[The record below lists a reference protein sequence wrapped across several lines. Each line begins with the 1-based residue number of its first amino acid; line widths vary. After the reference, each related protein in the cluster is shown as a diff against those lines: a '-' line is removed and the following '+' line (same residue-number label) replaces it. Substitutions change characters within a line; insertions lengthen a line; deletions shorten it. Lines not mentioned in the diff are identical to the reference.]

1 VVANTTGELK
11 ILSSAY
17 QVGFGCRRLL
27 PSLLNKISIVQME
40 DVLHTLQ
47 PALI

>member
-1 VVANTTGELK
+1 
-11 ILSSAY
+11 
-17 QVGFGCRRLL
+17 LL

>member
-1 VVANTTGELK
+1 MVAKTNGEMK
-11 ILSSAY
+11 MLSSAY
-17 QVGFGCRRLL
+17 QVGFGRRWLL
-27 PSLLNKISIVQME
+27 PSLLTKISIVQIE